1 MTTTFNLELNSKP
14 KEDGK
19 SGILIRMTQNRKHRR
34 ISTGIFVKAS
44 EFNKGAKYGSWVR
57 TSNPEHRQINN
68 RLKRKLKEAGDSLNE
83 VEQDF
88 PSPSLTAIRAHIKG
102 YSKEFF
108 QFAERKVQMMLDE
121 GRISTYKK
129 YKSIVGK
136 LRTFHKGSELF
147 FEDINVTFLTEFEH
161 HLKKLGNKKNTIHSN
176 LKTIKALFYQAIRE
190 EVVSQ
195 ERNPFFTFKL
205 KAEPGSKEKLSVQE
219 IIKIESLTIEEESM
233 IWHIKNYFLFSF
245 YSAGMRVSDVMQ
257 LEWKNIVNGRIE
269 YRMGKTGKL
278 MSIKIHAK
286 SLKIL
291 NHYRDGKP
299 KLNGYVFPII
309 NKYADM
315 NDSLSRHNE
324 ISRQEALLNKYLK
337 QIATKAG
344 INKVLSMHVARHS
357 FANLAKQK
365 GIELQKNSELLG
377 HSNKQV
383 TEQYL
388 NSFTT
393 QALDESLQNILNF

>member
-14 KEDGK
+14 KEDGTT
-19 SGILIRMTQNRKHRR
+19 GILIRITQNRKHRR
-34 ISTGIFVKAS
+34 ISTGIFLKAS
-44 EFNKGAKYGSWVR
+44 EFNKDAKYGSWVR
-57 TSNPEHRQINN
+57 TSNHQHKQLND
-68 RLKRKLKEAGDSLNE
+68 RLKRKLQEAEGSLSE
-83 VEQDF
+83 VEKDF
-88 PSPSLTAIRAHIKG
+88 PSPSLTAIRAHMKG
-102 YSKEFF
+102 YTKDFF
-108 QFAERKVQMMLDE
+108 QFAEKKIQMILDE
-121 GRISTYKK
+121 ERISTYKK
-129 YKSIVGK
+129 CKSIVKK
-136 LRTFHKGSELF
+136 LNTFHKGNELF
-147 FEDINVTFLTEFEH
+147 FEDINVTFLTDFEH

-176 LKTIKALFYQAIRE
+176 IKTIKALYYQAIRE
-190 EVVSQ
+190 GVVSQ

-205 KAEPGSKEKLSVQE
+205 KAEPGSKEKLSTEE
-219 IIKIESLTIEEESM
+219 ILMIDSLNLEQDSM
-233 IWHIKNYFLFSF
+233 IWHIRNYFLFSF
-245 YSAGMRVSDVMQ
+245 YSAGMRVSDLML
-257 LEWKNIVNGRIE
+257 LEWKNVVNGRLE

-278 MSIKIHAK
+278 MSIKIHSK

-299 KLNGYVFPII
+299 KSNGYVFPII

-315 NDSLSRHNE
+315 NDSLNRHNE

-337 QIATKAG
+337 QIAKKAG

-393 QALDESLQNILNF
+393 QALDESLQKILNF